1 MTITLSMAT
10 IIYVASCVTVIG
22 GAIKILAEAK
32 KSLQKPLAEL
42 EQKVVD
48 HDKFLS
54 NDKTH
59 LDKIDYAL
67 EDLTKSFNML
77 VKSNRVILD
86 HLAEGNHTGEIQST
100 LKEIDAWLM
109 DGKQYKK

>member
-10 IIYVASCVTVIG
+10 IIYIASCVTVIG

-32 KSLQKPLAEL
+32 KSLQKPLDEL
-42 EQKVVD
+42 EEKVLN

-54 NDKTH
+54 SDKAH
-59 LDKIDYAL
+59 LEKVDYAL

-77 VKSNRVILD
+77 VRSNRVILD
-86 HLAEGNHTGEIQST
+86 HLAEGNHTGEIQDT
-100 LKEIDAWLM
+100 LKEIDDWLM
-109 DGKQYKK
+109 EGKKYKK